1 MELTSNGVTVPL
13 GSRAAEVLLFV
24 LRNAG
29 NTAHKDAL
37 LAAIWPIAWLRR
49 TISPST
55 WWLGSGHSVS
65 GPDPRDASFD
75 VQFGTLDESRWWFRV
90 NARTAL
96 R

>member
-37 LAAIWPIAWLRR
+37 LAAIWPDRVVEENNLTVHMVARLR
-49 TISPST
+49 
-55 WWLGSGHSVS
+55 
-65 GPDPRDASFD
+65 SFREW
-75 VQFGTLDESRWWFRV
+75 TRP
-90 NARTAL
+90 ARRFVRRAIWHA
-96 R
+96 RREQMVV